1 MIFLSTKT
9 TSEKKSKDV
18 FSTISICHF
27 VSIKNTQYFL
37 SVKKKKQTQNE
48 VSVLRNT
55 VLLKP
60 ALSFNKRADLG
71 GFYVS

>member
-37 SVKKKKQTQNE
+37 SVLKKQTQNE
-48 VSVLRNT
+48 VSVPRNT
-55 VLLKP
+55 VSLKP